1 MTKPKAINR
10 KKLLNEYIRLY
21 LLTTCKQ
28 DT

>member
-1 MTKPKAINR
+1 MNP
-10 KKLLNEYIRLY
+10 LLNEYIRLY